1 MNRPTIAQGIIKIS
15 DQDTYLLTWIEA
27 FLFDRKAQNLA
38 KGTLDFYRR
47 HLNIFIMFCDTQV
60 ITRIDQLDANTIRKY
75 MIWLEE
81 KGHNPGGISAA
92 YRSLRAFLYW
102 WEEEIEPEGWNNP
115 IRKVKTP
122 KVALEPLEPVPLYT
136 VKALCDACPKNTFTG
151 IRDRAIFLS
160 LLDTGARAS
169 EFLNMDLDD
178 MNPITGEILIREGK
192 GRKPRTVFIG
202 QKSRK
207 ALRKYLR
214 LRNVDHLALWV
225 TKDQTQRL
233 TYYGLKSM
241 VVRRSR
247 SAGVKTPALHA
258 FRRQFALSCLRS
270 GMNVYHLQ
278 NLMGYSDLQ
287 VLNRYLKQT
296 TKDVSDAHRQA
307 GPVDNS
313 L

>member
-1 MNRPTIAQGIIKIS
+1 M
-15 DQDTYLLTWIEA
+15 
-27 FLFDRKAQNLA
+27 RKNLE
-38 KGTLDFYRR
+38 
-47 HLNIFIMFCDTQV
+47 
-60 ITRIDQLDANTIRKY
+60 QLI
-75 MIWLEE
+75 
-81 KGHNPGGISAA
+81 
-92 YRSLRAFLYW
+92 
-102 WEEEIEPEGWNNP
+102 
-115 IRKVKTP
+115 
-122 KVALEPLEPVPLYT
+122 
-136 VKALCDACPKNTFTG
+136 NTFTG

-178 MNPITGEILIREGK
+178 INPITGEILIREGK

-207 ALRKYLR
+207 ELRKYLR
-214 LRNVDHLALWV
+214 LRNNDLFALWV
-225 TKDQTQRL
+225 TKDQTQRF
-233 TYYGLKSM
+233 TYYGMKSM

-247 SAGVKTPALHA
+247 SAGIKTPALHA

-278 NLMGYSDLQ
+278 NLMGHSELQ

>member
-1 MNRPTIAQGIIKIS
+1 M
-15 DQDTYLLTWIEA
+15 TWIEE
-27 FLFDRKAQNLA
+27 FLFDRKAQNQA
-38 KGTLDFYRR
+38 KGTLDFYCR
-47 HLNIFIMFCDTQV
+47 HFNIFIKFCDTQV
-60 ITRIDQLDANTIRKY
+60 ITQIDQLDPTTIRKY
-75 MIWLEE
+75 LIWLEQ
-81 KGHNPGGISAA
+81 KGHNPGGVSAA

-102 WEEEIEPEGWNNP
+102 WEDEVEPEEWKNP
-115 IRKVKTP
+115 IRKVKAP
-122 KVALEPLEPVPLYT
+122 KVGLEPLEPVPLET
-136 VKALCDACPKNTFTG
+136 VRALCEACPNNTFTG
-151 IRDRAIFLS
+151 IRDKAIFLS

-169 EFLNMDLDD
+169 EFFNMDLYDI
-178 MNPITGEILIREGK
+178 NPITGEILIREGK

-207 ALRKYLR
+207 ALRRYLR
-214 LRNVDHLALWV
+214 SRHDDLLALWV
-225 TKDQTQRL
+225 TNDQTERL

-247 SAGVKTPALHA
+247 SAGVETPALHA

-270 GMNVYHLQ
+270 GMNVYHIQ
-278 NLMGYSDLQ
+278 NLMGQSDLQ

-307 GPVDNS
+307 SPVDNS

>member
-1 MNRPTIAQGIIKIS
+1 
-15 DQDTYLLTWIEA
+15 
-27 FLFDRKAQNLA
+27 
-38 KGTLDFYRR
+38 
-47 HLNIFIMFCDTQV
+47 LNIFIQFCDSQV
-60 ITRIDQLDANTIRKY
+60 ITQIDQLDPNTIRKY
-75 MIWLEE
+75 LIWLEE
-81 KGHNPGGISAA
+81 KSHNLGGISAA

-102 WEEEIEPEGWNNP
+102 WEDEVEPEEWKNP
-115 IRKVKTP
+115 IRKVKAP
-122 KVALEPLEPVPLYT
+122 KVNLEPLEPVPINT
-136 VKALCDACPKNTFTG
+136 VKILCDACPKNTFTG

-178 MNPITGEILIREGK
+178 INPITGEILIREGK

-207 ALRKYLR
+207 AIRKYLR
-214 LRNVDHLALWV
+214 LRINDLPALWV
-225 TKDQTQRL
+225 TNDQNEWL

-241 VVRRSR
+241 VVRRSK
-247 SAGVKTPALHA
+247 SAGVNTPALHA

-278 NLMGYSDLQ
+278 NLMGHSDLQ

-296 TKDVSDAHRQA
+296 TMDVSEAHRQA
-307 GPVDNS
+307 SPVDNS